1 MNNSCQM
8 NIQNQL
14 NNTNTNRRS
23 KPNHFKQKSKQA
35 SRFKHLRKLAAGWL
49 ILQTVFLTT
58 PTLAQRIKDN
68 ALSYSQFIQKLQ
80 DGEVSR
86 VELDETTNKA
96 RVTLKG
102 QNQDEPPKE
111 VTLFAQNQDLIPK
124 IRNTDVEFEI
134 TSSLDRS
141 TTVGVIANLVI
152 ILLLLAGLV
161 MIIRRS
167 ASASGTSF

>member
-14 NNTNTNRRS
+14 NNNNTNRRS
-23 KPNHFKQKSKQA
+23 KPTHLKQKSKQA
-35 SRFKHLRKLAAGWL
+35 SRFKHLRKLAASWL

-68 ALSYSQFIQKLQ
+68 TLSYSQFIQKLQ
-80 DGEVSR
+80 DGEVAR

-102 QNQDEPPKE
+102 QNKDEPPKE

-124 IRNTDVEFEI
+124 
-134 TSSLDRS
+134 S
-141 TTVGVIANLVI
+141 
-152 ILLLLAGLV
+152 LLLSLQIPKPFSVFSNPG
-161 MIIRRS
+161 
-167 ASASGTSF
+167 